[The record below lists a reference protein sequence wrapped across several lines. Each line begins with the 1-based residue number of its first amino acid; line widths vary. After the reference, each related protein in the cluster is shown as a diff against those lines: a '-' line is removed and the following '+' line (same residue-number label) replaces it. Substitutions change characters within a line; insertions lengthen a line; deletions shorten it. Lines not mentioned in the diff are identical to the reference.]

1 MARTAHR
8 TLIIS
13 AAFALASWALA
24 AGAPV
29 LAAAPAEQAGPSLPP
44 AEYKPLPVGTKV
56 TYDTWSYTVTKS
68 DGYDITYKTNSGDW
82 RHDYAVFGRHGDGA
96 YGMSSEWKASLNDE
110 NKAALESFWPP
121 KVGNKIVLNLEDEI
135 PQLSAYVGESTR
147 NWTVTLEVLGTAFL
161 DLNSFRYPT
170 YVIREHA
177 ISELVSSYETEISAL
192 EYSETKWYNSESGLI
207 LKSVK
212 DWTRGPKKG
221 EQEEYSLVR
230 VRFPP
235 GTKTNVLAGTTIP
248 AGAGAGSDAR
258 LTAEVARLKRE
269 AEAKQKAMEALEAV
283 KGSGSEEL
291 RRQREEQKRLMAQV
305 ARLTEEAEERRRA
318 EEKRKAEKEARLKAE
333 AERQRKA
340 KVATRAAAPA
350 SDLQRQIA
358 VLKQLRDGGLITGRE
373 FDFRKKGL
381 LDRFVGAPKTA
392 TARLTAPKSPAAVLQ
407 ARLAKYSGINF
418 GRYYALV
425 IGNNEYKHLPNLKTA
440 ADDARAVADILRDT
454 YDFKVTLLINA
465 TRADIVDALD
475 DFREKLDDTTNL
487 LIYYAGHGWLDEGAD
502 QGYWLP
508 VDAKSNRRSKWV
520 ANSTI
525 TGALRALNAKHVMVV
540 ADSCYSGTLI
550 RGIKIKENT
559 PDYIRRMA
567 GKRARLALTSGG
579 LEPVADSG
587 GGKHSPFA
595 AAFIDV
601 LKANTSVIDGTQMF
615 SQMRRP
621 VILNAD
627 QTPQYSD
634 VRRAGH
640 EGGDFLFVR
649 RR

>member
-8 TLIIS
+8 TVIIS
-13 AAFALASWALA
+13 AAFAVLSGALA

-29 LAAAPAEQAGPSLPP
+29 LAATPAEQAGPQLPP
-44 AEYKPLPVGTKV
+44 AEYKPLPVNTRVK
-56 TYDTWSYTVTKS
+56 YNTWGYTVKES
-68 DGYDITYKTNSGDW
+68 DGFTVNSQNQQGNW
-82 RHDYAVFGRHGDGA
+82 KRRYAVFGKFGDGA
-96 YGMSSEWKASLNDE
+96 YSPKGDRWRTTLDGAAKS
-110 NKAALESFWPP
+110 ALESLWPL
-121 KVGNKIVLNLEDEI
+121 KVGNKTTFRLKEDL
-135 PQLSAYVGESTR
+135 QAWGNAFGHR
-147 NWTVTLEVLGTAFL
+147 KWTVTLDVLKTEFIEL
-161 DLNSFRYPT
+161 DGVRYAT
-170 YVIREHA
+170 YVVRERVVNDEALHSMRE
-177 ISELVSSYETEISAL
+177 IWNYGEYIQTHWYEPG
-192 EYSETKWYNSESGLI
+192 SGVI
-207 LKSVK
+207 LKSAK
-212 DWTRGPKKG
+212 EWTRGPKKG
-221 EQEEYSLVR
+221 DETEYSLVR
-230 VRFPP
+230 VRFPG
-235 GTKTNVLAGTTIP
+235 GTKTHVLAGTRISGGG
-248 AGAGAGSDAR
+248 GADAQ
-258 LTAEVARLKRE
+258 LAAEVARLKAE
-269 AEAKQKAMEALEAV
+269 AEAKRIALAEMR
-283 KGSGSEEL
+283 GRGSEEL
-291 RRQREEQKRLMAQV
+291 RRQRAEQQRLSAQV
-305 ARLTEEAEERRRA
+305 ARLMREAEMRG
-318 EEKRKAEKEARLKAE
+318 KSGT
-333 AERQRKA
+333 Q
-340 KVATRAAAPA
+340 APA
-350 SDLQRQIA
+350 GQ
-358 VLKQLRDGGLITGRE
+358 TGTVQQA
-373 FDFRKKGL
+373 KL
-381 LDRFVGAPKTA
+381 
-392 TARLTAPKSPAAVLQ
+392 AR
-407 ARLAKYSGINF
+407 YSGINF

-425 IGNNEYKHLPNLKTA
+425 IGNNEYKHLPHLKTA

-454 YDFKVTLLINA
+454 YGFDVTLLINA

-487 LIYYAGHGWLDEGAD
+487 LIYYAGHGWLDEAAD
-502 QGYWLP
+502 QGFWLP
-508 VDAKSNRRSKWV
+508 VDAKPNRRSNWV

-525 TGALRALNAKHVMVV
+525 TGSLRALNAKHVMVV

-550 RGIKIKENT
+550 RGIKVKENT

-601 LKANTSVIDGTQMF
+601 LKANTSVIDGTQLF